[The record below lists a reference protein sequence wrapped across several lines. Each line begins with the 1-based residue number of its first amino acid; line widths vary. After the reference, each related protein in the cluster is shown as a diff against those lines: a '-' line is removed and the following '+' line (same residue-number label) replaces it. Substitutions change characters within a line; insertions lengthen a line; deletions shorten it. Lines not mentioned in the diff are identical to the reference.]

1 MLSGALRAAV
11 LSFFV
16 GLAAGCATAPRPALV
31 SIDCTKPEARCHE
44 GRFGLTYRISRSNE
58 TQEDAVNGT
67 WRWESLP
74 DAVRPV
80 ARLDLSTVLGTRL
93 ASVEQGGKYL
103 LLTDNKGRQYVAR
116 DWDDLFLT
124 LFELKL
130 PGQAIAAWMNDG
142 AAPSRAPAI
151 EQDGWTAQTGPRRLR
166 LLWQQAESQI
176 RIDLIPDAP
185 AAQ

>member
-1 MLSGALRAAV
+1 MNTGTLRAAALTLAAV
-11 LSFFV
+11 LV
-16 GLAAGCATAPRPALV
+16 AGCASAPRPALV
-31 SIDCTKPEARCHE
+31 SIDCAKPDARCHE
-44 GRFGLTYRISRSNE
+44 GRFGLTYRIARNNE

-74 DAVRPV
+74 DAALPV

-103 LLTDNKGRQYVAR
+103 LLTDNQGRQYSAR

-151 EQDGWTAQTGPRRLR
+151 AQEGWTAQTGPRRLR

-185 AAQ
+185 ARP